1 MAYPREVQAYPLALI
16 EAIEAAITQGRRVVL
31 PCTSEREAKGLRL
44 RFYGLRRALLDT
56 IKSAEPHPHAQQAYK
71 VRFVVERAIEQGFD
85 YVLIIEYLEDAEDIQ
100 DLSRRI
106 SKAIA
111 NSEAT

>member
-1 MAYPREVQAYPLALI
+1 MAYPREVQAYPIALI

-31 PCTSEREAKGLRL
+31 PCKDEKEAKGLRL
-44 RFYGLRRALLDT
+44 RFYALRRAMLDT
-56 IKSAEPHPHAQQAYK
+56 LKSTEPHPHAQQAYK
-71 VRFVVERAIEQGFD
+71 VRFALQALGGVTS
-85 YVLIIEYLEDAEDIQ
+85 LIIEYLEDAADIQ